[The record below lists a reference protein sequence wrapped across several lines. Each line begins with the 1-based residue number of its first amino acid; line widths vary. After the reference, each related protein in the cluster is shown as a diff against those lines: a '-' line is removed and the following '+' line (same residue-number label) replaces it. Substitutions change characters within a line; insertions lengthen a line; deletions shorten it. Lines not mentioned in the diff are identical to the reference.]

1 MARAAQSQASQAQNT
16 AAQTGGSLLSQGQAI
31 QSNLVPQLTAETT
44 ADHSMDPNQ
53 INSILTAANAGAGG
67 ATSGLEGKA
76 ELESAAT
83 RNTGDM
89 SAVLDSLARGKQQSM
104 AKASE
109 GVAAQDVEG
118 ALKNRQTAFSELGQM
133 GQADTSD
140 ALKAMGL
147 QSSDINAE
155 TAAGSQGWM
164 QNLTGLMSALSG
176 AKKGPMSYV

>member
-1 MARAAQSQASQAQNT
+1 MARAAQAQASQAQNT

-67 ATSGLEGKA
+67 ATAGLEGRA

-83 RNTGDM
+83 RQGGPS
-89 SAVLDSLARGKQQSM
+89 SAMMDSLARGQQQTA

-109 GVAAQDVEG
+109 GVAAQDVKG
-118 ALKNRQTAFSELGQM
+118 ALQNRQTAFNQLGQM

-147 QSSDINAE
+147 QTGDVNAE
-155 TAAGSQGWM
+155 TTAGSQGWM
-164 QNLTGLMSALSG
+164 QNLTGMMAALRGAG
-176 AKKGPMSYV
+176 AKGVTL